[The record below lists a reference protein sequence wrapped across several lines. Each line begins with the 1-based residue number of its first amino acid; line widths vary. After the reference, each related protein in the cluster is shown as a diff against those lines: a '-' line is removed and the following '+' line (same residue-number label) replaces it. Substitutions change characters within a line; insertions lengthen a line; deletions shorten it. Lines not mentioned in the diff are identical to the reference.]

1 MKMPWQAQPISGGV
15 TKWILILGFTA
26 FAALYI
32 WGRMYDSV
40 EVELGG
46 ERFVARIADTVDKRA
61 KGLGGSDPLGQH
73 EAMIFVFGASES
85 HTFWMKGLTYP
96 LDIIWFNEGKI
107 VDIAP
112 RVPPTNPED
121 PESSYPRYAPRFDAK
136 YVIEVPSGTA
146 DRLKLKIGDPVK
158 VILEE

>member
-1 MKMPWQAQPISGGV
+1 MKMPWQSQPVSWTF
-15 TKWILILGFTA
+15 TKWILLVGLIA
-26 FAALYI
+26 FI
-32 WGRMYDSV
+32 GVNFWQRMYKTV

-46 ERFVARIADTVDKRA
+46 ERFVARVADTADKRA

-73 EAMIFVFGASES
+73 DAMVFVFGGIES

-121 PESSYPRYAPRFDAK
+121 SEAGYPRYSARYPTK

-146 DRLKLKIGDPVK
+146 DRLKLKIGDPVR
-158 VILEE
+158 VITE

>member
-1 MKMPWQAQPISGGV
+1 MPWRSEPSSWTF
-15 TKWILILGFTA
+15 TKWFLVIGFLA
-26 FAALYI
+26 FAGINI
-32 WGRMYDSV
+32 WGRMYKTI

-46 ERFVARIADTVDKRA
+46 ERFVARIADTAEKRA
-61 KGLGGSDPLGQH
+61 KGLSGTDPLKQN
-73 EAMIFVFGASES
+73 EAMIFVFGGVES

-121 PESSYPRYAPRFDAK
+121 PEAGYPRYSARLPTK
-136 YVIEVPSGTA
+136 YVIEVPSGTV
-146 DRLKLKIGDPVK
+146 DRLGIKIGDPIR
-158 VILEE
+158 VIIE